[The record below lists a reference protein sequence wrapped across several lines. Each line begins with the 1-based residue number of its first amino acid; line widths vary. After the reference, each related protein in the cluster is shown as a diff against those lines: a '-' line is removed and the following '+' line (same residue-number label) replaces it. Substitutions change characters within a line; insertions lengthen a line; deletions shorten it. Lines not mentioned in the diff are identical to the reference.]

1 MFTVAFIGPDGAG
14 KTTVAHEVK
23 QRLGHPAAY
32 MYMGVNW
39 EASDQLLWSTR
50 LMQRLR
56 RRGVGTHGY
65 SGPRSGV
72 VDEAPPPFP
81 RRMLAASWSGL
92 ALANRLAE
100 EWHRQYLAWLCVR
113 RGVIVIFDRHFFP
126 DYFADDIAAPNRSLG
141 RRLHGFL
148 LDRVYPKPDVLLYLD
163 APPELLHARK
173 GEGTLES
180 LEQRRQD
187 YLGLARY
194 VRHFVI
200 IDASQPLDQVVSD
213 ATQAIEAFVTKKAV
227 SSQADSSV
235 TNGSA

>member
-23 QRLGHPAAY
+23 QRLGRPSTY

-39 EASDQLLWSTR
+39 EASDHLLWSTR

-56 RRGVGTHGY
+56 RKGAATSGYRGP
-65 SGPRSGV
+65 SAW
-72 VDEAPPPFP
+72 DETPPPLG
-81 RRMLAASWSGL
+81 RRVLVAGWSGL

-100 EWHRQYLAWLCVR
+100 EWYRQFLAWRCVR

-163 APPELLHARK
+163 APPEMLFERK
-173 GEGTLES
+173 GEGTIES
-180 LEQRRQD
+180 LERRRQD
-187 YLGLARY
+187 YLGLARH
-194 VRHFVI
+194 VRHFI
-200 IDASQPLDQVVSD
+200 TIDASRPLDQVVKE
-213 ATQAIEAFVTKKAV
+213 ATQAIESFATRTAF
-227 SSQADSSV
+227 SSRADRGG
-235 TNGSA
+235 TTGSA

>member
-23 QRLGHPAAY
+23 ERLGRPATY

-56 RRGVGTHGY
+56 RKGAGTPGY
-65 SGPRSGV
+65 GGLRSSATAETPRPLTRRVLASG
-72 VDEAPPPFP
+72 
-81 RRMLAASWSGL
+81 WSGL

-100 EWHRQYLAWLCVR
+100 EWHRQFLAWRCVR
-113 RGVIVIFDRHFFP
+113 HGVIVIFDRHFFP

-148 LDRVYPKPDVLLYLD
+148 LDRVYPKPDVLIYLD

-187 YLGLARY
+187 YLDLARY
-194 VRHFVI
+194 VRHFVT
-200 IDASQPLDQVVSD
+200 IDASRPLDQVVRD
-213 ATQAIEAFVTKKAV
+213 ATQAIESFATK
-227 SSQADSSV
+227 
-235 TNGSA
+235 SAALSHPAPAANRSA